1 MKHATMKFSYRK
13 NVVNFNK
20 EKETL
25 KTLFYLYVYMFILTD
40 VILKQLYCY
49 RVDMCSPVN
58 MPTFFSRSEIIINLA
73 IYYLLT

>member
-25 KTLFYLYVYMFILTD
+25 KTFFYLYNI
-40 VILKQLYCY
+40 
-49 RVDMCSPVN
+49 CS
-58 MPTFFSRSEIIINLA
+58 S
-73 IYYLLT
+73 